1 MGSRATAAGMTA
13 APAEGSL
20 TIIIPV
26 YNEEVIL
33 SANLG
38 RLIMY
43 LNGIGGPFEIILVSN
58 GSTDMTLELAQ
69 QAQSSDPRVQAIALE
84 RRGVG
89 RAFKAAARR
98 AHYEHLVSVDM
109 DLSVDLTFIE
119 KARGLLAG
127 CDLVVG
133 SKQTGSQRRSWLR
146 WLASATF
153 ISCARLLLGTT
164 VTDYSIGAKG
174 YRRSWIMPYLDRLDD
189 DTAYVLQLVAWG
201 RRDGARIT
209 EIPVSCEDL
218 RRSKFNLLHEGI
230 HKFSSLFLIWLI
242 HHRRHSRP

>member
-1 MGSRATAAGMTA
+1 MTG
-13 APAEGSL
+13 APATDPV

-26 YNEEVIL
+26 YNEEQIL
-33 SANLG
+33 PANLD
-38 RLIMY
+38 RLITY
-43 LNGIGGPFEIILVSN
+43 LDGIGVPFEIIVVSN
-58 GSTDMTLELAQ
+58 GSTDTTVELAQ
-69 QAQSSDPRVQAIALE
+69 QVQRSDFRLQVIALE

-98 AHYEHLVSVDM
+98 AKYEYLVSMDL

-119 KARGLLAG
+119 EAQKLLARS
-127 CDLVVG
+127 DLVIG

-146 WLASATF
+146 QLASAIF
-153 ISCARLLLGTT
+153 IWCASWLLGVT

-174 YRRSWIMPYLDRLDD
+174 YRRTWIIPYLDRLDD

-201 RRDGARIT
+201 LRAGARIT
-209 EIPVSCEDL
+209 EIPVWCEDL

-230 HKFSSLFLIWLI
+230 HKFSSLFLVWLND
-242 HHRRHSRP
+242 RWRHNRP